1 MPGLGRPSPSLY
13 VRPPGGPGRQVFF
26 KLSPSAC
33 WSCCPSANIMQSAV
47 TISNRGKEESWHKGL
62 RLMGGGRRAQRRLVT
77 AFAGYQC
84 SKACGSTSL
93 LQPISCKKKEK
104 KKKKEN
110 CLDHNAR
117 SVDLIACPCI
127 RAPVSV
133 SQKQAKFDVENTVIN
148 RQIFNCL
155 VISRLGAPRDFT
167 PVREL
172 LEAFRDAVKDLARY
186 TS

>member
-93 LQPISCKKKEK
+93 LQPISCKKKRKEK
-104 KKKKEN
+104 EKRKLLRPQCEICRFN
-110 CLDHNAR
+110 SMSLHSSAR
-117 SVDLIACPCI
+117 ISVTKAGK
-127 RAPVSV
+127 V
-133 SQKQAKFDVENTVIN
+133 
-148 RQIFNCL
+148 
-155 VISRLGAPRDFT
+155 
-167 PVREL
+167 
-172 LEAFRDAVKDLARY
+172 
-186 TS
+186 